1 MNENSSFDKT
11 GISCFDTESTEGL
24 AILKNSFVEVIITFA
39 KHQNSEESSV
49 WVSDSKVSDVGQ
61 YISLVQYFTSDKNK
75 LKTNL
80 LKSWIQK
87 IGLKQDFT
95 SHVLRA
101 LLMGV
106 NQCLPNSFTEDD
118 NI

>member
-1 MNENSSFDKT
+1 M
-11 GISCFDTESTEGL
+11 
-24 AILKNSFVEVIITFA
+24 
-39 KHQNSEESSV
+39 ESSV
-49 WVSDSKVSDVGQ
+49 WVSDSKVSDAGQ
-61 YISLVQYFTSDKNK
+61 YIWLVQNFISDKNK

-80 LKSWIQK
+80 LKNWIQK
-87 IGLKQDFT
+87 IALKRDFT

-106 NQCLPNSFTEDD
+106 NQCLPNSFKEDD